1 MGNIPETGIDDQWLA
16 QINAELLVINKPAG
30 LSVLRDRSGQMDL
43 WQRLSAQFGKLY
55 LVHRIDK
62 ATSGLLLVARTQH
75 MQTVLTQAFAARRVN
90 KLYLAN
96 VVGQLT
102 LTGTGE
108 IDLPLRKGRKSRY
121 RIAAPRDSIRRIGD
135 RWHTAVGDADGLAS
149 STRLRKLAG
158 TATHS
163 TLALMPR
170 TGRSHQL
177 RVHLAWIGHP
187 IVGDR
192 LYGRPN
198 APEQQASRLLLHAA
212 RLRVPGIGAWSV
224 PMP

>member
-16 QINAELLVINKPAG
+16 QIDADLLVVNKPPG

-62 ATSGLLLVARTQH
+62 ATSGLLLIARTQH
-75 MQTVLTQAFAARRVN
+75 MQTALTRAFAARLVN
-90 KLYLAN
+90 KLYLAE
-96 VVGQLT
+96 VVGQVT
-102 LTGTGE
+102 LEGTGE
-108 IDLPLRKGRKSRY
+108 IDLPLRKGRKNRY
-121 RIAAPRDSIRRIGD
+121 RIAAPRESIERIGD
-135 RWHTAVGDADGLAS
+135 RWQTTLGEANGLAS
-149 STRLRKLAG
+149 STRFRKLAG
-158 TATHS
+158 NASHS

-187 IVGDR
+187 IVGDP
-192 LYGRPN
+192 LYGRPD
-198 APEQQASRLLLHAA
+198 APEQQSSRLMLHDA

-224 PMP
+224 PLP

>member
-16 QINAELLVINKPAG
+16 QIDTDLLVVNKPAG
-30 LSVLRDRSGQMDL
+30 LSVLRDRSGQIDL
-43 WQRLSAQFGKLY
+43 WQRLTAQFGKLY

-62 ATSGLLLVARTQH
+62 ATSGLLLIARTQH
-75 MQTVLTQAFAARRVN
+75 MQSALTRAFAARQVD
-90 KLYLAN
+90 KLYLAS
-96 VVGQLT
+96 VVGQLS
-102 LTGTGE
+102 LAGTGE
-108 IDLPLRKGRKSRY
+108 IDLPLRKGRKNRY
-121 RIAAPRDSIRRIGD
+121 RIAAPRASITRVGD
-135 RWHTAVGDADGLAS
+135 RWQTALGAADGLAS

-158 TATHS
+158 SASSS

-187 IVGDR
+187 IVGDH

-198 APEQQASRLLLHAA
+198 APEQQSSRLMLHAA

-224 PMP
+224 PLP